1 MVQMME
7 NQSDYLIL
15 TNVKSSD
22 LADRELFDTHMA
34 EIVHLQSILA
44 GSRDNTR
51 GKEIASIKYSCGCPP
66 FTFTKMQHYSPG
78 SKMSLAQSWQRDG
91 IQTMTFDSIKPE
103 PRLFRRQAIMYGI
116 GPERDM
122 GQVQS
127 LFRQMYQPPVFET
140 CIALPEAVPPEIY
153 KGPRFF
159 FQIQLSN
166 EESARALGLKPDD
179 DEFIHILEVLK
190 DMQIQKLARET
201 TIE

>member
-1 MVQMME
+1 
-7 NQSDYLIL
+7 
-15 TNVKSSD
+15 
-22 LADRELFDTHMA
+22 
-34 EIVHLQSILA
+34 
-44 GSRDNTR
+44 
-51 GKEIASIKYSCGCPP
+51 
-66 FTFTKMQHYSPG
+66 
-78 SKMSLAQSWQRDG
+78 
-91 IQTMTFDSIKPE
+91 
-103 PRLFRRQAIMYGI
+103 MYGI